1 MTGGTVLFDL
11 DGTLTDPGLGITN
24 AILYAFREMGLPP
37 VPRETLYPYI
47 GPPLI
52 WSFQT
57 FAHMDL
63 ADARRATALY
73 RAYYADRGK
82 SENAVY
88 PGIPQTL
95 RSLGAR
101 GYRLAVATSKPED
114 LAREVLELF
123 RLTDYFDFIAG
134 SDPAKITRVTKGE
147 VLAYALEQGGIDPR
161 AAVMVGDRVYD
172 VEGAREH
179 GLPCIGVLYGYGS
192 RQELQDAGAAALA
205 ETPEKIQTCV
215 EAI

>member
-88 PGIPQTL
+88 PGTPQAL

-123 RLTDYFDFIAG
+123 RLTDYFDFVAG
-134 SDPAKITRVTKGE
+134 RNRPQSCRHGRGP
-147 VLAYALEQGGIDPR
+147 GIR
-161 AAVMVGDRVYD
+161 CRGCQ
-172 VEGAREH
+172 GARSSLH
-179 GLPCIGVLYGYGS
+179 RRALWLRKP
-192 RQELQDAGAAALA
+192 AGASGRRSRRSG
-205 ETPEKIQTCV
+205 
-215 EAI
+215 